1 MDALIVEYIRQMK
14 LTSGLNRQKIFNAWD
29 KVSGAGRYTLGKFYS
44 KGVLY
49 CTISSSVL
57 RSQLYLQRETILE
70 ALNAELEKD
79 PQYDR
84 GQGPV
89 KSIVLK

>member
-1 MDALIVEYIRQMK
+1 MDTLILEYIRQMK
-14 LTSGLNRQKIFNAWD
+14 LASGLNRQKIFNAWD
-29 KVSGAGRYTLGKFYS
+29 KVSGAGRYTIGKFYS

-57 RSQLYLQRETILE
+57 RSQLYLQRGMLLC
-70 ALNAELEKD
+70 ALNKELEND

-84 GQGPV
+84 SLGPI